1 MQYKGRVIFEGY
13 AVAEVFVY
21 EEENSSKQKT
31 YAPNI
36 DQYER
41 FTHAR
46 RSAIKAFDELY
57 ESTLNSIGEEEA
69 NLFQTYKLMA
79 EDLDFED
86 LVRTHI
92 NEGKSAEE
100 AIEKTAKQLAES
112 FSLLDD
118 EYMKQR
124 AVDVVEVGK
133 NLINILSGNIQ
144 LINLTKP
151 TILICNDLAA
161 SMLMRINRK
170 FLKGLVLLKGNENS
184 HVAIFARTLELPTI
198 CGISD
203 FNLSTANNGKIAVVD
218 AVKGHLAINLT
229 KEELDEYKKKEE
241 KYADEVGELRKYV
254 GKPSATKDG
263 VKIKIYSNIASALEV
278 ENAVKNDSE
287 GIGLFRSEF
296 IYLASKNFPTE
307 DFQFNYYR
315 EVLEEMKGKEVV
327 IRTIDIGADKS
338 APYFNLA
345 KEENPALGLRSIRIC
360 RKQPQVFFTQLRALF
375 RASVY
380 GKLSIMVPM
389 IVSITE
395 VEFIHDMVK
404 KVKDDLRKNNIPF
417 DNKVKVGIMIETPA
431 AALMSDDLAKHVDFF
446 SIGTN
451 DLSQYTL
458 ACDRLNPELSD
469 TFNSKHYAIMR
480 LIKMTVENAH
490 KAGITCAMCGEL
502 ARDPEM
508 LPFLAAIHLD
518 EISCSSA
525 YVLKTRKELA
535 KIDSKKVDVNKYIN
549 PKASK

>member
-21 EEENSSKQKT
+21 EEENASRQKA
-31 YAPNI
+31 YEPNA

-41 FTHAR
+41 FSHAR

-57 ESTLNSIGEEEA
+57 KSTFASIGEEEA

-86 LVRTHI
+86 LVRAHI
-92 NEGKSAEE
+92 NEGQSAEE
-100 AIEKTAKQLAES
+100 AIENTTKQLAES

-124 AVDVVEVGK
+124 AADVVEVGK
-133 NLINILSGNIQ
+133 NLINILSGNTQ

-184 HVAIFARTLELPTI
+184 HVAIFARTLELPTM
-198 CGISD
+198 CGVSD
-203 FNLSTANNGKIAVVD
+203 FHLSTANNGKMAVLD
-218 AVKGHLAINLT
+218 AVKGRLIINLT
-229 KEELDEYKKKEE
+229 NDELDEYKEKEE
-241 KYADEVGELRKYV
+241 KYTDEVGQLKKYV
-254 GKPSATKDG
+254 GKPSVTKDG

-296 IYLASKNFPTE
+296 IYLASRNFPTE

-315 EVLEEMKGKEVV
+315 EVLEEMKGKEVI

-338 APYFNLA
+338 ASYFKLA
-345 KEENPALGLRSIRIC
+345 KEENPALGLRSIRVC
-360 RKQPQVFFTQLRALF
+360 RKQPQVLFTQLRALY
-375 RASVY
+375 RASIY

-389 IVSITE
+389 IVSIDE
-395 VEFIHDMVK
+395 VNFVHEMVK
-404 KVKDDLRKNNIPF
+404 KVKDDLRKHNIPF

-458 ACDRLNPELSD
+458 ACDRLNPELAD

-535 KIDSKKVDVNKYIN
+535 KIDSKKVDIDKYIN
-549 PKASK
+549 PKTK